1 MALIL
6 RGHGRAFDERTEVRK
21 ARDLGERAEDRQLSE
36 SVGRPRRTKLAR
48 IDTLL
53 EIDAALDVVP
63 AAGVAA
69 VVAGVHATVAVK
81 LEPEGVTRAF
91 AEDVVLAGLR
101 MVAPDHAAFEMDRG
115 GVGGIEAGADDA
127 RGGRAPVHAVKPAIR
142 TKDDTVTHRVGI
154 LETEAGEMHHGR
166 AVGNVVAIGVR
177 IEQQVRR
184 VHHPDAAI
192 GAHGG
197 VGHIEAILEDRV
209 LVVDTVVLGRLVD
222 GDDVGAAVMVGRS
235 RGDAV
240 VVRAVILIAADH
252 VHACGIRILPILRDP
267 EAAAGI
273 EAEVG
278 RLGNERLGQQ

>member
-1 MALIL
+1 M
-6 RGHGRAFDERTEVRK
+6 
-21 ARDLGERAEDRQLSE
+21 
-36 SVGRPRRTKLAR
+36 
-48 IDTLL
+48 
-53 EIDAALDVVP
+53 
-63 AAGVAA
+63 
-69 VVAGVHATVAVK
+69 
-81 LEPEGVTRAF
+81 
-91 AEDVVLAGLR
+91 
-101 MVAPDHAAFEMDRG
+101 
-115 GVGGIEAGADDA
+115 
-127 RGGRAPVHAVKPAIR
+127 HAVKPAIR
-142 TKDDTVTHRVGI
+142 TKDDTVAHRVGI

-252 VHACGIRILPILRDP
+252 VDACGIRILPILRDP

-273 EAEVG
+273 EAEVS
-278 RLGNERLGQQ
+278 RLGNERLGQ